1 MGKVLRILYTFPS
14 CRVHLY
20 FCKVYKNNCT
30 QYFCSM
36 DVNALLCHL
45 QKLLQSIPF
54 PPCIF
59 CSLSESLTY
68 DLCAE
73 NTDSLD
79 PDSLR
84 LIDEIHECLQQLHQR
99 GVSLRTVRE
108 ALLVCQ
114 HVSPLV
120 VTEDN
125 RIILPDYN
133 HQEIPLPPLPKSLYF
148 LYLRHPEGIPFKC
161 LSSYRAELFSIYC
174 QLCPNSNPSRLS
186 RAVDNLVDSSNNS
199 LNEKISLIRRAFLN
213 VLDEHLAA
221 HYIISGEK
229 GENRRILLS
238 QHYLS
243 VLLSPL
249 FANNS

>member
-1 MGKVLRILYTFPS
+1 MGKVLRIMYTFPS

-20 FCKVYKNNCT
+20 FCKVYKNKSI
-30 QYFCSM
+30 QYLCSM
-36 DVNALLCHL
+36 DVDCLLHRL

-54 PPCIF
+54 PSCIF
-59 CSLSESLTY
+59 FPLSESLDY

-73 NTDSLD
+73 NADTLDS
-79 PDSLR
+79 DSLR

-120 VTEDN
+120 VTQDN

-133 HQEIPLPPLPKSLYF
+133 HQEILLPPLPKSLYF
-148 LYLRHPEGIPFKC
+148 LYLRHPEGIPFKL
-161 LSSYRAELFSIYC
+161 LSDYRDELLTIYR
-174 QLCPNSNPSRLS
+174 QLSPTANPIRQSH
-186 RAVDNLVDSSNNS
+186 LVDTLIDPTSNS
-199 LNEKISLIRRAFLN
+199 LNEKVSIIRRAFLR

-221 HYIISGEK
+221 HYVISGVK
-229 GENRRILLS
+229 GENRRILLPS
-238 QHYLS
+238 SLCS
-243 VLLSPL
+243 LKTEG
-249 FANNS
+249 